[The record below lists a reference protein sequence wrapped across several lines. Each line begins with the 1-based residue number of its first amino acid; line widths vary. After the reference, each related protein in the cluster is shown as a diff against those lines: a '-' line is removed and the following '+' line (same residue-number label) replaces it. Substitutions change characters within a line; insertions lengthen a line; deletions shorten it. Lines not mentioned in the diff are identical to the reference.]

1 MDTGNHWE
9 TTEFGMKYT
18 HTPFSTQTWPG
29 RAFDPV
35 KLQQFHRSTAIIL
48 SSEEN
53 SPQDERPQYTLCPP
67 SHCTPGLLS
76 PLSQICLMLDSP
88 LHFCPRWSPIP
99 LLLPPTLLPTSL
111 HPTPDCSTES
121 SHSHHLHLRLLQPV
135 ICAPSAPLYLFD
147 DIEYGHRGFL
157 GSGFAHG
164 QELPWG
170 QNPEEAK
177 GDPDQHS
184 LLEAHRQ
191 VGIRTSKVGIIL
203 GAARTEHRV
212 TWDGL
217 TLTGHTG
224 QEPTFQ

>member
-1 MDTGNHWE
+1 MVDTENHWE
-9 TTEFGMKYT
+9 TTEFSIKYT
-18 HTPFSTQTWPG
+18 HTPFPTQSWPG
-29 RAFDPV
+29 RAFSPV

-48 SSEEN
+48 NLKDN
-53 SPQDERPQYTLCPP
+53 SPQDERPQHTLCPP
-67 SHCTPGLLS
+67 SQCIPALLS
-76 PLSQICLMLDSP
+76 PLSQICLLLDSP

-99 LLLPPTLLPTSL
+99 LLLPSYIS
-111 HPTPDCSTES
+111 HPSIPHLTVAQSF
-121 SHSHHLHLRLLQPV
+121 HSHHLHLRLLQPA

-147 DIEYGHRGFL
+147 DVEFGHRGSL

-191 VGIRTSKVGIIL
+191 VGIWTSKVGIIL
-203 GAARTEHRV
+203 GTARTEHQV
-212 TWDGL
+212 TWMA
-217 TLTGHTG
+217 
-224 QEPTFQ
+224 